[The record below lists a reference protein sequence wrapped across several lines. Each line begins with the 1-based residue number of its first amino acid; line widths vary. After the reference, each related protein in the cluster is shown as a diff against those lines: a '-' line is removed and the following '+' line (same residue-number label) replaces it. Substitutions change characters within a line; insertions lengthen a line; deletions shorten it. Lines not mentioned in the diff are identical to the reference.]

1 MAESKLYIQ
10 YGCGPFS
17 APAGWKNY
25 DASPTLRLQQLPV
38 IGKLLRSGMH
48 VAFHPDVLLGD
59 IRKGLPRIKENSCDG
74 IYCSHVLE
82 HLSYEDCRL
91 AVKNTYH
98 LLKPGGYFRCVV
110 PDLESASRRYLD
122 NLRSNDQEANI
133 KFLEETMLGK
143 QKRPSGFKQLVQ
155 HAFGNREHLYM
166 WDRISL
172 AHLLHQTGFRQ
183 VRPCDYNDCPDNM
196 FQLVEEEIRFN
207 NAVALEAIK

>member
-1 MAESKLYIQ
+1 MSENKLYIQ

-38 IGKLLRSGMH
+38 IGKLLKSGMH
-48 VAFHPDVLLGD
+48 VTFHEDVLLGD
-59 IRKGLPRIKENSCDG
+59 IRKGLPRIAANSCDG

-91 AVKNTYH
+91 AVKNTWQ
-98 LLKPGGYFRCVV
+98 LLKSGGYFRCVV
-110 PDLESASRRYLD
+110 PDLESASRRYLE
-122 NLRSNDQEANI
+122 NLGSNDQEANV

-143 QKRPSGFKQLVQ
+143 LKRPSGFKQLMQ

-172 AHLLHQTGFRQ
+172 AHVLKEAGFSS
-183 VRPCDYNDCPDNM
+183 VRSCNYHDCPDHM
-196 FQLVEEEIRFN
+196 FHLVEEETRFN